1 MKQTS
6 LIQKLEQFFWFFLFV
21 NPFLDILNG
30 IYMKLIAGIGVL
42 DVETT
47 LTSITPTLV
56 IRMLVLLLF
65 GLYLLLIRDTRALG
79 IIAPIGIAWA
89 LSLVSE
95 YTNFGAVS
103 LFVDLQYI
111 ARFGYNITL
120 LMIFTHVF
128 YNRWKLNGKTA
139 LLAEL
144 DLLVRFTLLVLS
156 LSILI
161 SSLLDIGYHTYADP
175 LGYRGSR
182 GFFYAGND
190 VTAIL
195 ILLLP
200 LSMAQLMR
208 SSISAGWIPLLSRA
222 LPFALGLITLLVI
235 GSKTAFL
242 GAGVTIAA
250 MFLFAIV
257 TSFRKNRAY
266 LRTVLIVLAV
276 CIVLFGVLLLLSP
289 GLLSTIRTSLS
300 TIMQV
305 LKTEDIANAL
315 LSGRQYKMLTQ
326 LRFLVI
332 DCNTFAWLFG
342 MGRGAWDLTAEMDV
356 FEVFLYYGLFGL
368 FTMLRAYILLGH
380 QFLRSLCKQFDLTAF
395 ALLLSLGLSTGY
407 LFIAGHVLF
416 SVTAGFYYSFVFIYS
431 RVYFAKEEQD
441 IFWKGVTSHEPRS
454 LNS

>member
-1 MKQTS
+1 MNQNPFIK
-6 LIQKLEQFFWFFLFV
+6 KLEQFFWLFLFI

-30 IYMKLIAGIGVL
+30 VYMKVIAGIGVL
-42 DVETT
+42 EVETT

-65 GLYLLLIRDTRALG
+65 GLYLLLRKDTRAIG
-79 IIAPIGIAWA
+79 MIVPIGIAWV

-128 YNRWKLNGKTA
+128 YQRWKLNGKAA

-190 VTAIL
+190 ITAIL

-208 SSISAGWIPLLSRA
+208 SSVSDGWVPLLSRA

-242 GAGVTIAA
+242 SAGVTVAA

-266 LRTVLIVLAV
+266 LRMVLIVLAV
-276 CIVLFGVLLLLSP
+276 CIALFGVLLLFCP
-289 GLLSTIRTSLS
+289 GLFDTIRTSLS
-300 TIMQV
+300 TIVQV
-305 LKTEDIANAL
+305 LKTEDLVNAL

-332 DCNTFAWLFG
+332 DCNTLAWLFG

-356 FEVFLYYGLFGL
+356 FEVFLYYGFFGL
-368 FTMLRAYILLGH
+368 FTMLRAYVLLGH
-380 QFLRSLCKQFDLTAF
+380 AFLRSLCNQFDLTAF
-395 ALLLSLGLSTGY
+395 ALLLSLCLATGY

-416 SVTAGFYYSFVFIYS
+416 SVTSGFYYSFVFIYG
-431 RVYFAKEEQD
+431 RVYFAKDEQD
-441 IFWKGVTSHEPRS
+441 IIWKGVTSYEPRS

>member
-1 MKQTS
+1 MKQS
-6 LIQKLEQFFWFFLFV
+6 RLVQKLEQFFWIFLFL

-30 IYMKLIAGIGVL
+30 VYMKLIAGIGVL

-65 GLYLLLIRDTRALG
+65 GFYLLLIRDTRAIG
-79 IIAPIGIAWA
+79 AIIPIGIAWA

-95 YTNFGAVS
+95 YTNFGGIS

-111 ARFGYNITL
+111 ARFGYNIVL
-120 LMIFTHVF
+120 LMILTHVF
-128 YNRWKLNGKTA
+128 CHRWTRNGKAA

-144 DLLVRFTLLVLS
+144 DLLIRFTLLVLS

-161 SSLLDIGYHTYADP
+161 SALLDIGYNTYADQ

-200 LSMAQLMR
+200 LSMAQLMQ
-208 SSISAGWIPLLSRA
+208 SSPADGWPSFLAKALS
-222 LPFALGLITLLVI
+222 FALGLITLLVI

-242 GAGVTIAA
+242 GAGVTVLA
-250 MFLFAIV
+250 MVLFTVI
-257 TSFRKNRAY
+257 TSFRKNPAY
-266 LRTVLIVLAV
+266 LRTMLIVLCV
-276 CIVLFGVLLLLSP
+276 CIVLFGGLLLFSP
-289 GLLSTIRTSLS
+289 GLFATIRTSLS
-300 TIMQV
+300 TILQV
-305 LKTEDIANAL
+305 LKTEDLANAL

-326 LRFLVI
+326 LRFLDI
-332 DCNTFAWLFG
+332 DCNTLAWFFG

-356 FEVFLYYGLFGL
+356 FEVFLYYGFLGL
-368 FTMLRAYILLGH
+368 VTMLWMYVSLGY
-380 QFLRSLCKQFDLTAF
+380 QFLRSLFRQFDLTAF
-395 ALLLSLGLSTGY
+395 AFLLSLGLATGY

-416 SVTAGFYYSFVFIYS
+416 SVTSGFYYSFVIIYS
-431 RVYFAKEEQD
+431 RVYFAEETQSL
-441 IFWKGVTSHEPRS
+441 FWKGVTSHESGS
-454 LNS
+454 LNP

>member
-1 MKQTS
+1 MNQS
-6 LIQKLEQFFWFFLFV
+6 RLVQKLEQFFWMFLFL

-30 IYMKLIAGIGVL
+30 VYMKVIAGIGVL

-65 GLYLLLIRDTRALG
+65 GFYLLLIRDTRAIGTIL
-79 IIAPIGIAWA
+79 PIGAAWA

-95 YTNFGAVS
+95 YTNFGSIS

-111 ARFGYNITL
+111 ARFGYNIVL
-120 LMIFTHVF
+120 LMILTHVF
-128 YNRWKLNGKTA
+128 YNRWKQNGKEA

-144 DLLVRFTLLVLS
+144 DRLIRFTLTVLS

-161 SSLLDIGYHTYADP
+161 SALLDIGYNTYADQ
-175 LGYRGSR
+175 LGYRGFR

-208 SSISAGWIPLLSRA
+208 SSLSGGFLPFLAKA
-222 LPFALGLITLLVI
+222 LPFLFGVITLLVI

-242 GAGVTIAA
+242 GAGVTVFA
-250 MFLFAIV
+250 MFLFAAV
-257 TSFRKNRAY
+257 TAFRKNPAS
-266 LRTVLIVLAV
+266 LRTVLGIAGV
-276 CIVLFGVLLLLSP
+276 CIALFAVLLLLNP
-289 GLLSTIRTSLS
+289 ALRSTIQTSFS
-300 TIMQV
+300 TIAQV
-305 LKTEDIANAL
+305 LATEDIVNAL

-332 DCNTFAWLFG
+332 DCNALAWLFG

-356 FEVFLYYGLFGL
+356 CEVFLYYGLLGL
-368 FTMLRAYILLGH
+368 FTMLRVYCILGA
-380 QFLRSLCKQFDLTAF
+380 QFLRSLFRQFDLTAF
-395 ALLLSLGLSTGY
+395 ALLLSLGLTTGY

-416 SVTAGFYYSFVFIYS
+416 SVTSGFYYAFVILYS
-431 RVYFAKEEQD
+431 RVYFAKEEQN
-441 IFWKGVTSHEPRS
+441 IFWKGVTSHEPGPFHP
-454 LNS
+454 